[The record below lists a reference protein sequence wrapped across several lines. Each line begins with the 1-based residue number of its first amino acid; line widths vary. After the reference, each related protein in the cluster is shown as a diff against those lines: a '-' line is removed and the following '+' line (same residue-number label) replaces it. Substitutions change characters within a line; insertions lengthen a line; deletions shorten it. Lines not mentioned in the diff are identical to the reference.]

1 MHAKTLCLIL
11 LGLAS
16 SSILAQPSP
25 GSTAVQSQQ
34 SPDTALTPLQP
45 KVQNGVA
52 YLCGGIGS
60 DEAASMKQ
68 AASQYDLMLTFAA
81 SSGAYLADVNVDI
94 ADARGQAVLQ
104 TTCDGP
110 IMLVS
115 LHKNGTYR
123 IRADAGGHVMTRTAR
138 VQSGKKVAS
147 VAMAWPVRLVD
158 MGSPATPSTAQF
170 GASPGISGMT
180 GGAAG
185 ATSGSTPAT
194 PAPSGIVGGTSG
206 TDSGNTTGTTP
217 GTSGG
222 AANGTLAPGSTAE
235 PVPPARDTDQ
245 PVDNQ
250 GPAGTPPGNDTSG
263 AAGAAGIDSA
273 AGMATPPSPRGP
285 ENPGISG
292 MTGGAGGSTPGAS
305 STGNAVAPGPT
316 PAPPNPAPVGTPGT
330 PGTPGAAR

>member
-68 AASQYDLMLTFAA
+68 VASQYDLMLTFAA
-81 SSGAYLADVNVDI
+81 STGAYLADVNVDI

-123 IRADAGGHVMTRTAR
+123 IRANAGGHVMTRTAR

-147 VAMAWPVRLVD
+147 VAMAWPIRLVD
-158 MGSPATPSTAQF
+158 MGSPATPSTAQS

-185 ATSGSTPAT
+185 ANTT
-194 PAPSGIVGGTSG
+194 G
-206 TDSGNTTGTTP
+206 TDTSNTTGTTP

-245 PVDNQ
+245 PTENQ
-250 GPAGTPPGNDTSG
+250 RPTGTPPGNDTSG
-263 AAGAAGIDSA
+263 AAGAADTDSA

-305 STGNAVAPGPT
+305 NTGNSVAPGPT
-316 PAPPNPAPVGTPGT
+316 PVPPNPAPVGTPGT
-330 PGTPGAAR
+330 PGTFGAAR